1 MYLAISALITLGAA
15 LAVSS
20 LAMGWFV
27 VKDVKV
33 WLDNKPE
40 TETASTEIR
49 RWMRQSKL
57 HFLALT
63 GAILSLSSI
72 IIFLMGHFPL
82 GWW

>member
-1 MYLAISALITLGAA
+1 MYLALSALYTLAGA

-20 LAMGWFV
+20 IAMGWFV
-27 VKDVKV
+27 IKDVMV

-49 RWMRQSKL
+49 RWMRKSKS
-57 HFLALT
+57 HFFALT
-63 GAILSLSSI
+63 AAILSLSSI
-72 IIFLMGHFPL
+72 IIFLLGHFPL